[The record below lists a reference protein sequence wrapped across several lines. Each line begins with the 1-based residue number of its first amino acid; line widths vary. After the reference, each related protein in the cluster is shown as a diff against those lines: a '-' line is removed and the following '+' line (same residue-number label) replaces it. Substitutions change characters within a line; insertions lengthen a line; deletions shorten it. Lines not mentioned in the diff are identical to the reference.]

1 MKQRLSLLLLS
12 SFLLLQGC
20 GSGGSGGSGSSGP
33 VVSGTVSLT
42 RSLIQDDDIN
52 DSNASYRSNN
62 NPFEPQV
69 LTTNVFTLQGF
80 ASAEGTQ
87 EQGVT
92 DPSGQRF
99 YADVDDED
107 YFQVTLQAG
116 QRILLQVAD
125 YAPGVS
131 EDLYSGDLDLYLFQ
145 KTINEE
151 NEETFSIVGSSS
163 TTVASESITVPYDGT
178 FLVNVSAYEGISKYI
193 LSVSGS
199 EGSPDQCTS
208 SSAASGFIH
217 GEAIVQWR
225 DDPQPLSSLGQINGH
240 KVTQKRDFTLGDL
253 HVTSQSSNGRYPV
266 KARFTRSTS
275 AATMRSGASQVP
287 ADWNDAKDTINAIKA
302 LNARD
307 DVVFAEP
314 NYRRT
319 ALLTP
324 NDSFYD
330 RQFHYDDISLPVA
343 WDITTG
349 SADVIVAVVDSGV
362 LMSHPDLSS
371 KLISGYDFISD
382 PEYSNDGDGIDS
394 NPDDTG
400 GCTADP
406 CTSEWHGTHV
416 SGTVGADTDN
426 GEGVAGVGW
435 QTMVMPLRVLG
446 LDSSGSNYDV
456 LQAMLYAA
464 GLVNDACPDPDAEPT
479 PAPCDRIGNPVDVIN
494 LSLGGAGN
502 SRAEQDVVDDV
513 RAAGVIIVAAAGN
526 ESTNCPSYPAAYD
539 GVISVSASAPDDTL
553 AYYSNFG
560 ESIDMAAPGGDISY
574 TVRNGLVGG
583 IASTYV
589 DDSSGAREPD
599 YAQLQGTSMATP
611 HVSGVIALM
620 KAVYPAMTPA
630 EFDALLVSG
639 TITDDLGSAGR
650 DDSFGY
656 GLINAR
662 KAVNAALDLAGGG
675 DLPAP
680 LTSDGLSSNPT
691 SVAIGTNS
699 TSSLVLSYSG
709 DSAPASVSHEETAS
723 WLSVSDSQAGSD
735 GLGTYPLSVDRS
747 GLSDGI
753 YSASIIFTADT
764 GDEVI
769 VPVTMQV
776 GDAAAPYEQPPVYV
790 LLIND
795 DTGDVVTETVTDTSS
810 GYFAIGNVPEGTYR
824 VQAGS
829 DIDVDL
835 LICQSAEVCGEYPD
849 LIVVGPEGISGLEID
864 VELVPTTGTAPLA
877 VKAVKK

>member
-1 MKQRLSLLLLS
+1 MKQPLSLLLLS

-20 GSGGSGGSGSSGP
+20 GSGGSGGSGSGP

-52 DSNASYRSNN
+52 DSNAPYRSNN

-125 YAPGVS
+125 FTES
-131 EDLYSGDLDLYLFQ
+131 DSFSGDLDLYLYAPGQ
-145 KTINEE
+145 
-151 NEETFSIVGSSS
+151 SDPLDLSVS
-163 TTVASESITVPYDGT
+163 TDASESITVPYDGT
-178 FLVNVSAYEGISKYI
+178 FLVNVYAYEGISKYI

-199 EGSPDQCTS
+199 EGSPGQCTAAS
-208 SSAASGFIH
+208 TASGFIH

-225 DDPQPLSSLGQINGH
+225 DDPQQLSSQSQKPGH

-275 AATMRSGASQVP
+275 AATIRSAASQVP
-287 ADWNDAKDTINAIKA
+287 AGWNDAKDTINAIKA
-302 LNARD
+302 LNTRD

-330 RQFHYDDISLPVA
+330 RQFHYDDISLPAA

-349 SADVIVAVVDSGV
+349 SADVIVAVIDSGV
-362 LMSHPDLSS
+362 LMSHPDLSN

-464 GLVNDACPDPDAEPT
+464 GLDNDSGTVPPDTA
-479 PAPCDRIGNPVDVIN
+479 AVIN
-494 LSLGGAGN
+494 LSLGGPN
-502 SRAEQDVVDDV
+502 SSRAEQQIISQV
-513 RAAGVIIVAAAGN
+513 RDAGVIIVAAAGN
-526 ESTNCPSYPAAYD
+526 ESSNCPSYPAAYD

-560 ESIDMAAPGGDISY
+560 ESIDVAAPGGDISY
-574 TVRNGLVGG
+574 TVRNGLAGG

-589 DDSSGAREPD
+589 DDSSGSREPG
-599 YAQLQGTSMATP
+599 YAQLEGTSMATP

-630 EFDALLVSG
+630 EFDALLASG
-639 TITDDLGSAGR
+639 NITDDLGSAGR

-699 TSSLVLSYSG
+699 TASLVLSYSG
-709 DSAPASVSHEETAS
+709 DSAPASVTHEETAS